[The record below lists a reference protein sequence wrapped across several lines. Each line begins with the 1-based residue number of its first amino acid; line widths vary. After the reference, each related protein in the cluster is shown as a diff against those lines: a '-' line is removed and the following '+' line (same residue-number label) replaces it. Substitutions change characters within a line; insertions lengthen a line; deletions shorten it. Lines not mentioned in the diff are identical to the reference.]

1 MVRRDEEDFIGE
13 SSLGERDKRL
23 EENKQ
28 FHRKECTWTKPN
40 GASNERRG
48 HMRGGAYRPTRLRVP
63 CALTAHVTSDSSTA
77 VSAG

>member
-28 FHRKECTWTKPN
+28 FHRKECTRARLN
-40 GASNERRG
+40 GASNEEGICEEESIARR
-48 HMRGGAYRPTRLRVP
+48 A
-63 CALTAHVTSDSSTA
+63 CASLAR
-77 VSAG
+77 